1 MTPQNSKKKYG
12 PALKRKLYAVR
23 IEMAVGVYDQ
33 VTAHKRLEAIERH
46 LAIRQHVITVEMC

>member
-1 MTPQNSKKKYG
+1 MTPQNSKK
-12 PALKRKLYAVR
+12 KLYAVR

-33 VTAHKRLEAIERH
+33 VTAHKCLEAIERH